1 MGIHIR
7 LPRDDR
13 YPCRLRSALRLNRYL
28 PVEDYGPSR
37 LAITVTIS
45 DIFQGLNS
53 YLLKGTYEFE
63 AEVVAMTVILLRM
76 YIDLEVYLAI
86 RIFVPRIVCSHLR
99 SVERFP
105 LPVEQGSPV
114 FNIFLITRQR

>member
-13 YPCRLRSALRLNRYL
+13 CRCRLRSALGLNRYL

-37 LAITVTIS
+37 LAITVIIS

-76 YIDLEVYLAI
+76 YRHLEVYLAI
-86 RIFVPRIVCSHLR
+86 SIFVPRIVCSPLR
-99 SVERFP
+99 SVDRFP
-105 LPVEQGSPV
+105 LSV
-114 FNIFLITRQR
+114 